1 MKLYG
6 SVDNRF
12 DENKN
17 FLNRDIQIGDDITF
31 YLWSDRICYYVTNV
45 IDQKHIFVRKYEVV
59 ADREKEC
66 RMGHQNWLYFKTV
79 KECNDYL
86 RKYGLGT
93 DEPVFEH
100 IDEEWVYRYNHW
112 YRAYNNYSG
121 KRCYE
126 KINISF
132 GVRDYYFD
140 WEF

>member
-6 SVDNRF
+6 NIDNRF
-12 DENKN
+12 YENKN
-17 FLNRDIQIGDDITF
+17 FLNRDIQVGDNVTF
-31 YLWSDRICYYVTNV
+31 YLWSDRKCYYVTNV
-45 IDQKHIFVRKYEVV
+45 IDQKHISVRKYEVV
-59 ADREKEC
+59 ADREKKGG
-66 RMGHQNWLYFKTV
+66 MGHQNWVYFKTV

-112 YRAYNNYSG
+112 YRAYNNYLG

-126 KINISF
+126 KINVSF